1 MLNLFRTFIVVTALC
16 MTINTCQAKTLTTE
30 EKTNKIEVSLQKQL
44 DKNNSSKQDD
54 RIKDIKATYLAKIA
68 KNKIEFTE
76 KQDAL
81 KAEMKQKVSEMKT
94 TIKAEKAQQRA
105 EQKRIK
111 AEQKAAKKAQKKS
124 K

>member
-16 MTINTCQAKTLTTE
+16 MAISTCQAKERTTE
-30 EKTNKIEVSLQKQL
+30 VKVKDIEISLQNKL
-44 DKNNSSKQDD
+44 DKVNNSKQDS
-54 RIKDIKATYLAKIA
+54 RIKDVRATYLAKIA

-81 KAEMKQKVSEMKT
+81 KAEMKQKISEVKA
-94 TIKAEKAQQRA
+94 TIKAEKAQQRT
-105 EQKRIK
+105 EQKKVK

>member
-16 MTINTCQAKTLTTE
+16 MAINTCQAKALTTE
-30 EKTNKIEVSLQKQL
+30 ERVNRVEVSLQKQL
-44 DKNNSSKQDD
+44 DKVNNSKLDS
-54 RIKDIKATYLAKIA
+54 RIKDVKATYLAKIA

-81 KAEMKQKVSEMKT
+81 KAEMKQKVAEVRA
-94 TIKAEKAQQRA
+94 TIRAEKAQKRA
-105 EQKRIK
+105 EQKKLK
-111 AEQKAAKKAQKKS
+111 AEKKAAQKKS

>member
-16 MTINTCQAKTLTTE
+16 MAINTCQAKTLTTE
-30 EKTNKIEVSLQKQL
+30 ERVNKIEVSLQKQL
-44 DKNNSSKQDD
+44 DRVNNSKQDA
-54 RIKDIKATYLAKIA
+54 RIKDVKATYLAKIA

-81 KAEMKQKVSEMKT
+81 KAEMKQKITEVRAKIRTEKT
-94 TIKAEKAQQRA
+94 
-105 EQKRIK
+105 QKK
-111 AEQKAAKKAQKKS
+111 AEQKKVKADKETAQKKS

>member
-16 MTINTCQAKTLTTE
+16 MAINTCQAKTLTTE
-30 EKTNKIEVSLQKQL
+30 ERVSRIEVSLQKQL
-44 DKNNSSKQDD
+44 DKVNNSKQDN
-54 RIKDIKATYLAKIA
+54 RIKDVKATYLAKIA

-81 KAEMKQKVSEMKT
+81 KAEMKQKVAEVRA
-94 TIKAEKAQQRA
+94 TIKAEKAQKRA
-105 EQKRIK
+105 EQKKIK
-111 AEQKAAKKAQKKS
+111 AEKKAAHKKS

>member
-16 MTINTCQAKTLTTE
+16 MAINTCQAKERTTE
-30 EKTNKIEVSLQKQL
+30 VKVKDIEISLQSKL
-44 DKNNSSKQDD
+44 DKVNSSKQDS
-54 RIKDIKATYLAKIA
+54 RIKDVRATYLAKIA

-81 KAEMKQKVSEMKT
+81 KAEMKQKIAEVKASIKT
-94 TIKAEKAQQRA
+94 EKAQKRT
-105 EQKRIK
+105 EQKKLK